1 MDGIRAW
8 SGAVCLAALGCTA
21 LQVLAPSGSLGKVFR
36 LSVHTFFICCMV
48 LPLLKTGALAALDI
62 ASLPEPVVS
71 ELVNDTVNEQLQ
83 KQVREAVEEYTA
95 AALSE
100 RGAAAKKI
108 EVTTDISHEG
118 CIYIQHVTIT
128 VDKQTVPIAKVVGE
142 VLEQQWEATV
152 EVKTE

>member
-21 LQVLAPSGSLGKVFR
+21 LQLLAPAGSLGKVFR

-48 LPLLKTGALAALDI
+48 LPLLKTGATAMLDVS
-62 ASLPEPVVS
+62 SLPEPVVS
-71 ELVNDTVNEQLQ
+71 ELVSDTVNEQLQ
-83 KQVREAVEEYTA
+83 RQVCEAVESYTA
-95 AALSE
+95 SAFAE
-100 RGAAAKKI
+100 RDITAKKI
-108 EVTTDISHEG
+108 EVTTDISDEG

-142 VLEQQWEATV
+142 VLEKQWEATV
-152 EVKTE
+152 EVIAE

>member
-21 LQVLAPSGSLGKVFR
+21 LQLLAPAGSLGKVFR

-48 LPLLKTGALAALDI
+48 LPLLKTSATVMLDI
-62 ASLPEPVVS
+62 ASLPEPVIS

-83 KQVREAVEEYTA
+83 SQVREVVGRYTET
-95 AALSE
+95 ALAE

-108 EVTTDISHEG
+108 EVITDISDEG

-152 EVKTE
+152 EVIAE